1 MFFKISGTH
10 IWRDVMDILNVV
22 IVAALLMT
30 VGLIG
35 TGIWSMAHGGEFD
48 QKHSTQLMFAT
59 VGMQG
64 VTLLLLLLA
73 MFLAN

>member
-1 MFFKISGTH
+1 MN
-10 IWRDVMDILNVV
+10 ILNVV
-22 IVAALLMT
+22 IVVALLMT

-48 QKHSTQLMFAT
+48 RKHSTQLMVAR

-64 VTLLLLLLA
+64 ITFILLLLA
-73 MFLAN
+73 FYLAS

>member
-1 MFFKISGTH
+1 ME
-10 IWRDVMDILNVV
+10 MLNVV
-22 IVAALLMT
+22 IVAALLVT

-48 QKHSTQLMFAT
+48 EKHSTQLMVAR

-64 VTLLLLLLA
+64 VTFLLLLLA
-73 MFLAN
+73 IFLAN

>member
-1 MFFKISGTH
+1 
-10 IWRDVMDILNVV
+10 MDILNVV

-48 QKHSTQLMFAT
+48 REHSTQLMFAR

-64 VTLLLLLLA
+64 VTVLLLLLA
-73 MFLAN
+73 IFLAN

>member
-1 MFFKISGTH
+1 
-10 IWRDVMDILNVV
+10 MDILNVV

-48 QKHSTQLMFAT
+48 QKHSTQLMFAR

-64 VTLLLLLLA
+64 VTLLLLFLA

>member
-1 MFFKISGTH
+1 MG
-10 IWRDVMDILNVV
+10 ILNVV

-35 TGIWSMAHGGEFD
+35 MGIWSMAHGGEFD
-48 QKHSTQLMFAT
+48 KKHSTQLMLAR

-64 VTLLLLLLA
+64 ITFLLLLLA
-73 MFLAN
+73 IFLAN

>member
-1 MFFKISGTH
+1 
-10 IWRDVMDILNVV
+10 MDILNVV

-48 QKHSTQLMFAT
+48 QKHSTQLMFAR

-64 VTLLLLLLA
+64 VTFLLLLLA

>member
-1 MFFKISGTH
+1 MN
-10 IWRDVMDILNVV
+10 ILNVV
-22 IVAALLMT
+22 IVIALLMT

-48 QKHSTQLMFAT
+48 RKHSTQLMVAR

-64 VTLLLLLLA
+64 ITFILLLLA
-73 MFLAN
+73 FYLAS

>member
-1 MFFKISGTH
+1 
-10 IWRDVMDILNVV
+10 MDILSVV
-22 IVAALLMT
+22 IMAALLMT

-48 QKHSTQLMFAT
+48 QKHSTQLMFAR

-64 VTLLLLLLA
+64 VTLLLLFLA

>member
-1 MFFKISGTH
+1 MN
-10 IWRDVMDILNVV
+10 ILNVV

-48 QKHSTQLMFAT
+48 RKHSTQLMVAR

-64 VTLLLLLLA
+64 ITFLLLLLA
-73 MFLAN
+73 FYLAS

>member
-1 MFFKISGTH
+1 
-10 IWRDVMDILNVV
+10 MDILNMV
-22 IVAALLMT
+22 IIAALIMT

-48 QKHSTQLMFAT
+48 RKHSTQLMFAR

-64 VTLLLLLLA
+64 ITFLLLLLA
-73 MFLAN
+73 VFLAN